1 MAAEGSL
8 KGIRACPTPRSSPVT
23 SSADPAS
30 CVLDASL
37 TQAHGDMVKVFGWYD
52 NEWGHRNRL
61 LGLTEYVVTRFA

>member
-1 MAAEGSL
+1 M
-8 KGIRACPTPRSSPVT
+8 T